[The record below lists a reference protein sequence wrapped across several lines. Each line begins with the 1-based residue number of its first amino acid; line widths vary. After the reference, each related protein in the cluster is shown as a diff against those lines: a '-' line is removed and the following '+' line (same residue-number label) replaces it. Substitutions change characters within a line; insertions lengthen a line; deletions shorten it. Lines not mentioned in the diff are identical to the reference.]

1 MKEMLFICHVT
12 GKNGVKMGILVRRWK
27 SKVVVFATLSYE
39 MNFSRM
45 RMKVT
50 FSYRV
55 FQDGS
60 NAL

>member
-1 MKEMLFICHVT
+1 MKAMLFICHVT
-12 GKNGVKMGILVRRWK
+12 GNIGTKKGIMVRRWK
-27 SKVVVFATLSYE
+27 CKEAVFASLSYE

-50 FSYRV
+50 FSYMV